1 MKKILFMLTVLA
13 LTAGMAAAQ
22 NLPNGT
28 SMSFWGQTAFMPLE
42 YRINQ
47 NEPDGLDPWDNFT
60 TAIGPG
66 WGMRTN
72 GAISVAFR
80 GNTSNIGFAAE
91 INLDETL
98 RIGENAYI
106 WARPFGRWMRL
117 DAGIFVENEHRGSGN
132 LGSLDFGEFNMVGD
146 FSRDLI
152 FNRFS
157 SVSDNNDTAAALIR
171 VFPVRGLTIA
181 AYMSVRGSDF
191 EAAPI
196 NASGPGLRNTLD
208 RIQFMVGYRIPEV
221 GLARVQFL
229 NAPEFTFTGLP
240 SGENLYGGKWIT
252 SQWGE
257 YNSVCYYNEFKR
269 VELAF
274 KLTAVKDLNLDIGFK
289 IPFPESKDGINYS
302 APFLAALTAG
312 YKMGDFLIDLNLAGW
327 FSGAID
333 GPGRDIPFAPRIVAH
348 LYPQFNLGFAILAG
362 LLSIDWKDVEI
373 INGSIAKNSD
383 NLDIGFG
390 AFMVKKFTNGE
401 IKGGVTYTIPDATN
415 RLNNYRTIG
424 WLRIPIVMEIY
435 FW

>member
-1 MKKILFMLTVLA
+1 MVAVFVLT
-13 LTAGMAAAQ
+13 TCMAVAQ
-22 NLPNGT
+22 NLPNGV
-28 SMSFWGQTAFMPLE
+28 SMSFWGQMAFMPLE

-47 NEPDGLDPWDNFT
+47 NEPKGLDPWDNFT

-72 GAISVAFR
+72 GATSVAFR

-91 INLDETL
+91 INLDESL
-98 RIGENAYI
+98 RIGESAYI

-117 DAGIFVENEHRGSGN
+117 DAGIFVENEQRGSGN
-132 LGSLDFGEFNMVGD
+132 LGGLDFGEFNMAGD

-171 VFPVRGLTIA
+171 VFPARGLTLA
-181 AYMSVRGSDF
+181 VYMSIRGSDF

-196 NASGPGLRNTLD
+196 NGSGPSLRNSLD
-208 RIQFMVGYRIPEV
+208 RIQVMASYRIPEV
-221 GLARVQFL
+221 GLVRAQFL
-229 NAPEFTFTGLP
+229 NAPEFTYSGIP
-240 SGENLYGGKWIT
+240 GGENLYGGKWIT

-257 YNSVCYYNEFKR
+257 YNSVRYYNEFKR

-274 KLTAVKDLNLDIGFK
+274 KLTAIKNLNFDIGFK
-289 IPFPESKDGINYS
+289 IPFPESRDGTNYS

-312 YKMGDFLIDLNLAGW
+312 YKIDDFVIDLNFVSW
-327 FSGAID
+327 FGGAID
-333 GPGRDIPFAPRIVAH
+333 GPGRDIPFAPRITAH
-348 LYPQFNLGFAILAG
+348 LYPQFNFGFAILAG
-362 LLSIDWKDVEI
+362 LFSIDWKDSEMM
-373 INGSIAKNSD
+373 NGGIAKNSD
-383 NLDIGFG
+383 NLDISFG

-401 IKGGVTYTIPDATN
+401 IKGGFTYTIPDATDI
-415 RLNNYRTIG
+415 LKTYRTIG
-424 WLRIPIVMEIY
+424 WLRVPIVMEIY